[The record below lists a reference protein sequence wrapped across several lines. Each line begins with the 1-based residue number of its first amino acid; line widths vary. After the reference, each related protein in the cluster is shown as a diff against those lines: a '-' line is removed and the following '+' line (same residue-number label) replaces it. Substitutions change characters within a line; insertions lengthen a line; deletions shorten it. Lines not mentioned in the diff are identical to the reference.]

1 MEKDAPSGYGQ
12 CIKYSEIIFY
22 LKMLLVK
29 EFLSISHWCWK
40 EFTQRCYHAIE
51 IASIFFANQSY
62 RQ

>member
-22 LKMLLVK
+22 LKMLSVK

-51 IASIFFANQSY
+51 IASIF
-62 RQ
+62 